1 MSEIIHPD
9 DCSCGAHKD
18 DALDPSRRTFIQ
30 RMGLIGAALAGGPLI
45 GCSLGNDQSHR
56 DELVKSTAVQNG
68 KAQRI
73 TILHTSDIHAQL
85 YTHDEFFYE
94 NGKAVYRK
102 RGGFAVLKTM
112 IDTLREENPANTLV
126 IDGGDCFQGG
136 GVAALSEGQAI
147 VPLVNRIG
155 YDLVLPGNWEVVYG
169 KAMMMKDLGAYT
181 AEKICAN
188 MFHDTQDALKGQLL
202 FQPWWTRTIAGIKI
216 GFIGYNDPLTPKRQ
230 SPAYS
235 KGITFTK
242 PEVNV
247 AGYIR
252 HLRDQEKCAM
262 VFLVTHMGIAQ
273 QVDLA
278 NKPEVEGVDF
288 ILGADTHERVRTPIQ
303 AKYAKVTEPGAFGSF
318 VSRLDVVVEDGKVK
332 DTHYELLDVDPEKY
346 PADPGMMALV
356 EEVRAPFKEELDRVV
371 GSTKNTLVRYYVI
384 ENPMDNMVTDALM
397 WKLKPD
403 IAVSNGFRF
412 CPPLVVE
419 DPEKPL
425 AITNDHL
432 WSMIPVDSDAKYG
445 AATGQQILDW
455 LEKELHN
462 VFAMDPAKRFGGW
475 VVRFKGMQVD
485 FTMHAEMGK
494 RVNHVRVGD
503 KPLVRENVYRIA
515 ACEREGDPDD
525 MLCRMEK
532 VGKPELAG
540 ITMHTILREYLAE
553 FSPVSPVVEGRIT
566 ATDAPA
572 DLLSQLEGYDYEFR

>member
-1 MSEIIHPD
+1 MSEIIHPT
-9 DCSCGAHKD
+9 DCSCGAHD
-18 DALDPSRRTFIQ
+18 DQALDPSRRAFIQ
-30 RMGLIGAALAGGPLI
+30 RMGWLGAAFAGGAPLL
-45 GCSLGNDQSHR
+45 GCSLGNDPAHR
-56 DELVKSTAVQNG
+56 DELVKSTAIQGG
-68 KAQRI
+68 KAQRF
-73 TILHTSDIHAQL
+73 TILHTADIHAQL
-85 YTHDEFFYE
+85 STHDEFFHE

-112 IDTLREENPANTLV
+112 IDTLRAENPGNTLV

-169 KAMMMKDLGAYT
+169 KAMMMKDLNAYT
-181 AEKICAN
+181 AQKICAN
-188 MFHDTQDALKGQLL
+188 MFHDTQDANKGRLL
-202 FQPWWTRTIAGIKI
+202 FQPWWTKTIGGIKI

-235 KGITFTK
+235 KGITFTR

-247 AGYIR
+247 AGHIR
-252 HLRDQEKCAM
+252 HLRDKEQCAM

-303 AKYAKVTEPGAFGSF
+303 ATYAKVTEPGAFGSF
-318 VSRLDVVVEDGKVK
+318 ISRLDIVVEDGRVK
-332 DTHYELLDVDPEKY
+332 YTHYELLDVDPEKY
-346 PADPGMMALV
+346 PADAGMLALV

-371 GSTKNTLVRYYVI
+371 GTTRNTLVRYYVI
-384 ENPMDNMVTDALM
+384 ENPMDNLVTDALM

-412 CPPLVVE
+412 CPPIVVE
-419 DPEKPL
+419 DPDKPVP
-425 AITNDHL
+425 ITNDHL

-445 AATGQQILDW
+445 SATGQQILDW
-455 LEKELHN
+455 LEKELNN
-462 VFAMDPAKRFGGW
+462 VFAKDPADRFGGW
-475 VVRFKGMQVD
+475 MVRFQGMRMVFIMHNDRGRRVVRVD
-485 FTMHAEMGK
+485 IG
-494 RVNHVRVGD
+494 G
-503 KPLVRENVYRIA
+503 KPLERDKVYRIA
-515 ACEREGDPDD
+515 ACERDGDPDD

-540 ITMHTILREYLAE
+540 VTMHTILREYLAE
-553 FSPVSPVVEGRIT
+553 FSPVAPKVEGRIT

-572 DLLSQLEGYDYEFR
+572 DLLSQLEGYDYTF